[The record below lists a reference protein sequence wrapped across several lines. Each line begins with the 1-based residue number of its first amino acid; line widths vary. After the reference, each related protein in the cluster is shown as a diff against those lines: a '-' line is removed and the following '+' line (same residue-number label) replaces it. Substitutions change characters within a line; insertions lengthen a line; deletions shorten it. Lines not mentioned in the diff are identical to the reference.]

1 MEKTEEREPRIIA
14 FLCNWCSYAGADLA
28 GVSRTSLPPNILN
41 IRVMCSGRVNP
52 VWILNAYLKGADGIL
67 VAGCHPRDCHYQRG
81 NLFTRR
87 RYVLLKDIFQTLG
100 WDDERIKVSWISASE
115 GIRYS
120 EVVKEFTELVKEKGP
135 NPAKSQMFL

>member
-1 MEKTEEREPRIIA
+1 MEETEEWEPRIIA

-28 GVSRTSLPPNILN
+28 GVSRTSLPPNVRN

-87 RYVLLKDIFQTLG
+87 RYVLLKDVFQTLG

-120 EVVKEFTELVKEKGP
+120 EVVKEFTDLVKEKGP
-135 NPAKSQMFL
+135 NLAKSQMFL